1 MTEET
6 TEKSNEAA
14 ARTPLEIK
22 LGNLPGN
29 PGIYQFKDKAG
40 KVIYVGKAKNLR
52 NRVRSY
58 FMSKPVGPRLTKM
71 ISLIRDVEIINTDS
85 EVESLI
91 LEMNMIKQL
100 KPRYNVNLKDDKSFP
115 YIVITNEP
123 YPRVFP
129 TRKRLNDGSK
139 YFGPYTDVGTMRFSL
154 KMLRDLFMIRTC
166 NLSITQ
172 EAIEKKKFKVCL
184 EYHIHKCEGPCEGL
198 VSQAKY
204 NEMTGEI
211 EKVLNGKTAS
221 LIKELDAKMRDAA
234 INERFEE
241 AAQLRNKIESLTV
254 YTDKQKIVSEEYL
267 DKDIINFVKEED
279 DACAMI
285 LNIRDGKVI
294 GKRHYY
300 LDTVEDKEPA
310 EILESVI
317 FRYYSENSFIPDE
330 IHLPEEAEEGESSID
345 TFTVWF
351 EKNFSKK
358 VDFKIPKRGEKV
370 QLLAMVKTNARYMLD
385 ELKLQ
390 RLKREFIPNSI
401 TSLKRDLRLTKL
413 PRRIECYDISNFQGT
428 DTVASMVVFID
439 GRPKKSDYRK
449 FKIQSSLN
457 EVGRPDDFAS
467 MREVIF
473 RRFRKLAEKN
483 INSPQGELSSEE
495 MITSPP
501 TPLTAEAVLLTGE
514 GSKAT
519 KTSLPLSYEERGPGG
534 EVYVSQNNHKSMGG
548 GEVIRPD
555 IPYQKEK
562 ARALRKSETAA
573 EKKLW
578 SALRNKKA
586 GNFKFRRQHP
596 IGYYIVDFYCDEMN
610 LIIEIDGSIHDEED
624 NKEYDKIRQEQLE
637 NIGYTFLRFSNND
650 VMNSIDTVL
659 SELKAFLTAPKTP
672 LSSDE
677 MITSPPTPLLE
688 GEGSKNPEMLD
699 EDEVKKLT
707 SSPLLV
713 NDNNNLEKL
722 GNKNFQS
729 TLLPLSSQERGQGGE
744 VFTPDPSFEAMP
756 DLIVIDGGKGQLS
769 SAVKVLSDIGLGN
782 LNIIGLA
789 KRLEEVFLPGVNDAQ
804 SIPKT
809 SSGLKLLQRV
819 RDEAHRFAITF
830 HRSLRDKRTLKS
842 ELEEIKGIGKATAQK
857 LLKEFGSV
865 ESIKDMIRN
874 DFEEFEKRAGKKA
887 AERLKE
893 WAESLNKFP
902 EEPTA

>member
-1 MTEET
+1 MPEENTENT
-6 TEKSNEAA
+6 TIEAP
-14 ARTPLEIK
+14 RSPLDIK
-22 LGNLPGN
+22 LGNLPSN
-29 PGIYQFKDKAG
+29 PGIYQFKDKNG
-40 KVIYVGKAKNLR
+40 KIIYVGKAKNLR

-58 FMSKPVGPRLTKM
+58 FMAKPVGPRLTKM

-129 TRKRLNDGSK
+129 TRKRRNDGSK
-139 YFGPYTDVGTMRFSL
+139 YFGPYTDVGNMKFSL
-154 KMLRDLFMIRTC
+154 KMLRELFMIRTC
-166 NLSITQ
+166 SLNITQ

-211 EKVLNGKTAS
+211 EKVLHGKTAS
-221 LIKELDAKMRDAA
+221 LIKELEAKMRDAA
-234 INERFEE
+234 MNEKFEE
-241 AAQLRNKIESLTV
+241 AALIRNRIESLTV
-254 YTDKQKIVSEEYL
+254 YTEKQKIVSEDFL
-267 DKDIINFVKEED
+267 DKDIINFVKEGD

-300 LDTVEDKEPA
+300 IDTVEDKEPG
-310 EILESVI
+310 EILENVI

-330 IHLPEEAEEGESSID
+330 IHLPEDADTGENSIEAFSE
-345 TFTVWF
+345 WF
-351 EKNFSKK
+351 IKNFGKK

-413 PRRIECYDISNFQGT
+413 PRRIECYDISNIQGT
-428 DTVASMVVFID
+428 DTVASMVVFMD
-439 GRPKKSDYRK
+439 GRPKKNDYRK
-449 FKIQSSLN
+449 FKIQSALN

-473 RRFRKLAEKN
+473 RRFRKLAEKK
-483 INSPQGELSSEE
+483 IAESPQTHESNLPDGEA
-495 MITSPP
+495 P
-501 TPLTAEAVLLTGE
+501 
-514 GSKAT
+514 
-519 KTSLPLSYEERGPGG
+519 
-534 EVYVSQNNHKSMGG
+534 
-548 GEVIRPD
+548 
-555 IPYQKEK
+555 
-562 ARALRKSETAA
+562 
-573 EKKLW
+573 
-578 SALRNKKA
+578 
-586 GNFKFRRQHP
+586 
-596 IGYYIVDFYCDEMN
+596 VDMSF
-610 LIIEIDGSIHDEED
+610 
-624 NKEYDKIRQEQLE
+624 
-637 NIGYTFLRFSNND
+637 
-650 VMNSIDTVL
+650 DT
-659 SELKAFLTAPKTP
+659 
-672 LSSDE
+672 
-677 MITSPPTPLLE
+677 
-688 GEGSKNPEMLD
+688 
-699 EDEVKKLT
+699 
-707 SSPLLV
+707 
-713 NDNNNLEKL
+713 
-722 GNKNFQS
+722 
-729 TLLPLSSQERGQGGE
+729 
-744 VFTPDPSFEAMP
+744 MP

-769 SAVKVLSDIGLGN
+769 SAVKVLGDIGLSD

-789 KRLEEVFLPGVNDAQ
+789 KRLEEVFLPGAHEAQ

-809 SSGLKLLQRV
+809 SSGIKLLQRV

-830 HRSLRDKRTLKS
+830 HRSLRDKRTLRS
-842 ELEEIKGIGKATAQK
+842 ELEDIKGIGKTTAQK

-865 ESIKDMIRN
+865 DNIKILIKN
-874 DFEEFEKRAGKKA
+874 DFDEFAKRAGNKA

-893 WAESLNKFP
+893 WFDGNQ
-902 EEPTA
+902 TVT